1 MKYIAKRSLSMLLA
15 LVMLCSLCVNA
26 LAADEVKVN
35 SALSATELEKSASAQ
50 TVQVTVAPASA
61 VTVSNYE
68 VKLEVPKG
76 WTITKIEN
84 DDPNAILTAADYNL
98 ANGQMVWTSAD
109 AEDRSVS
116 KFVTYTVEIPANTA
130 AGTYELKVTGVN
142 AWKNYAQDAVL
153 TKGQHDSTLT
163 LTIKEKTTA
172 TGYTA
177 ELSTWYTQRE
187 VGQTLTLPIY
197 ITSSEASVTTWNAAT
212 IKIKYNPKYVS
223 FDSMQMF
230 GLQASEVYDDKANGV
245 VTISRYGDDVACG
258 NANATYFVAV
268 FDCNAVGV
276 ANFQLTEARVD
287 LQDNA
292 NVQDAPLA
300 TAKGNLNVTIGTP
313 SYKVTGAEQELR
325 YEPTAEAGKDFII
338 NMQEG
343 YVVKGL
349 DVHYKVGGKDYD
361 ASWDADANTFIIPA
375 QHITGDIEL
384 YVSYHSYNITKTG
397 SGADDVTLPNRV
409 YYYKN
414 DYTFTLDKK
423 AGYAYTVKVAVGG
436 QEITCTV
443 NEAGTEY
450 TIPGDK
456 ILGDTV
462 VTVTRTKEASQ
473 ITFTGSTDDLV
484 GEVSR
489 SAPVGQDFTFT
500 LTKDADYEYTVSA
513 KYTESGETVPV
524 TDNGNGTYTIAGKYI
539 NGDDIS
545 ITVSKISPLDKFDFS
560 VYEYVKVDGGKSVF
574 LILANVKSGET
585 LGEGK
590 VPAYDG
596 SNMYTDMSGR
606 YDHAYSWLVFSESDA
621 ATLLADVK
629 NHITLVTGEAK
640 SYKSNNDV
648 NYTGT
653 ADINDA
659 QLVYNIYNAKY
670 DSFDV
675 VEMKMFLSADI
686 NGDKQVNS
694 LDASAIARGTVLF

>member
-1 MKYIAKRSLSMLLA
+1 MKHIAKRSLSMLLA

-50 TVQVTVAPASA
+50 TVRVTVAPASA

-84 DDPNAILTAADYNL
+84 DDPNATLTAADYNL
-98 ANGQMVWTSAD
+98 ANGQMGWTSAD
-109 AEDRSVS
+109 TEDKSVS

-163 LTIKEKTTA
+163 LTVKEKTTA

-212 IKIKYNPKYVS
+212 VKIKYDPRYVS
-223 FDSMQMF
+223 FFDMQQF

-258 NANATYFVAV
+258 NGNGTFFMAV

-300 TAKGNLNVTIGTP
+300 TTKSNLNITIGTP
-313 SYKVTGAEQELR
+313 SYKVTGAEQELK

-343 YVVKGL
+343 YLAKGL
-349 DVHYKVGGKDYD
+349 TVRYKVGGSDYQAVQND
-361 ASWDADANTFIIPA
+361 NTFVIPA
-375 QHITGDIEL
+375 QHVTGDIEL

-397 SGADDVTLPNRV
+397 SGAEDVTLPQQVLN
-409 YYYKN
+409 YKA

-423 AGYAYTVKVAVGG
+423 EGYAYTVKVTVDGE
-436 QEITCTV
+436 EITCTV

-489 SAPVGQDFTFT
+489 SAPVGQDFPFT
-500 LTKDADYEYTVSA
+500 ITKDADYEYTVSA

-524 TDNGNGTYTIAGKYI
+524 TDNGDGTYTIAGRYVT
-539 NGDDIS
+539 GDDIA
-545 ITVSKISPLDKFDFS
+545 ITISKISPLDKFDFS
-560 VYEYVKVDGGKSVF
+560 VHEYVKVDGGKSVF

-585 LGEGK
+585 LSEGK

-606 YDHAYSWLVFSESDA
+606 YDHAYSWLVFSDSTA
-621 ATLLADVK
+621 AALQADVK

-675 VEMKMFLSADI
+675 VDMKMFLSADI
-686 NGDKQVNS
+686 NGDKVVNVQ
-694 LDASAIARGTVLF
+694 DAGAIARGTVLF

>member
-1 MKYIAKRSLSMLLA
+1 MKHIAKRSLSMLLA

-84 DDPNAILTAADYNL
+84 DDPNATLTAADYNL
-98 ANGQMVWTSAD
+98 ANGQMGWTSAD
-109 AEDRSVS
+109 AEDKSVS

-163 LTIKEKTTA
+163 LTVKEKTTA

-212 IKIKYNPKYVS
+212 VKIKYDPRYVS
-223 FDSMQMF
+223 FYEMQQF
-230 GLQASEVYDDKANGV
+230 GLKASEVYDDKANGV

-258 NANATYFVAV
+258 NGNGTFFMAV

-300 TAKGNLNVTIGTP
+300 TAKGDLNVQIGTP
-313 SYKVTGAEQELR
+313 TYKVSGAEQELK
-325 YEPTAEAGKDFII
+325 YEPTAESGKDFII

-361 ASWDADANTFIIPA
+361 ASWDAVANTFIIPA

-423 AGYAYTVKVAVGG
+423 EGYAYTVKVAVGG

-473 ITFTGSTDDLV
+473 ITFTGNTDDLV

-500 LTKDADYEYTVSA
+500 ITKDADYEYTVSA

>member
-1 MKYIAKRSLSMLLA
+1 MLLA

-76 WTITKIEN
+76 WTITNIEN
-84 DDPNAILTAADYNL
+84 DDPNATLTAADYNL

-109 AEDRSVS
+109 AEDKSVS

-163 LTIKEKTTA
+163 LTVKEKTTA

-187 VGQTLTLPIY
+187 VGQTLTLPVY

-212 IKIKYNPKYVS
+212 IKIKYDPKYVS
-223 FDSMQMF
+223 FFDMQQF
-230 GLQASEVYDDKANGV
+230 GLKASEVYDDKTNGV

-258 NANATYFVAV
+258 NGNGTFFMAV

-300 TAKGNLNVTIGTP
+300 TAKGDLNVQIGTP
-313 SYKVTGAEQELR
+313 TYKVSGAEQELR

-423 AGYAYTVKVAVGG
+423 EGYAYTVKVAVGG

-473 ITFTGSTDDLV
+473 ITFTGNTDDLV

-500 LTKDADYEYTVSA
+500 ITKDADYEYTVSA

-545 ITVSKISPLDKFDFS
+545 ITISKISPLDKFDFS

>member
-1 MKYIAKRSLSMLLA
+1 MKHIAKRSLSMLLA

-84 DDPNAILTAADYNL
+84 DDPNATLTAADYNL
-98 ANGQMVWTSAD
+98 ANGQMGWTSAD
-109 AEDRSVS
+109 AEDKSVS

-130 AGTYELKVTGVN
+130 AGKYELKVTGVN

-163 LTIKEKTTA
+163 LTVKEKTTA

-212 IKIKYNPKYVS
+212 VKIKYDPKYVS
-223 FDSMQMF
+223 FFNMQEH
-230 GLQASEVYDDKANGV
+230 GLQASEVYDDKTNGV

-258 NANATYFVAV
+258 NGNGTFFMAV

-300 TAKGNLNVTIGTP
+300 TAKGDLNVQIGTP
-313 SYKVTGAEQELR
+313 TYKVSGAEQELK
-325 YEPTAEAGKDFII
+325 YEPTAESGKDFII

-361 ASWDADANTFIIPA
+361 ASWDAVANTFIIPA

-423 AGYAYTVKVAVGG
+423 EGYAYTVKVAVGG

-473 ITFTGSTDDLV
+473 ITFTGNTDDLV

-500 LTKDADYEYTVSA
+500 ITKDADYEYTVSA

-686 NGDKQVNS
+686 NDDKQVNS

>member
-1 MKYIAKRSLSMLLA
+1 MKHIAKRSLSMLLA

-50 TVQVTVAPASA
+50 TVRVTVAPASA

-84 DDPNAILTAADYNL
+84 DDPNATLTAADYNL
-98 ANGQMVWTSAD
+98 ANGQMGWTSAD
-109 AEDRSVS
+109 AEGKSVS

-163 LTIKEKTTA
+163 LTVKEKTTA

-187 VGQTLTLPIY
+187 VGQTLTLPVY
-197 ITSSEASVTTWNAAT
+197 ITSTEASVTTWNAAT
-212 IKIKYNPKYVS
+212 VKIKYDPRYVS
-223 FDSMQMF
+223 FYEMQQF
-230 GLQASEVYDDKANGV
+230 GLKASEVYDDKANGV

-258 NANATYFVAV
+258 NGNGTFFMAV

-300 TAKGNLNVTIGTP
+300 TAKGDLNVQIGTP
-313 SYKVTGAEQELR
+313 TYKVSGAEQELK
-325 YEPTAEAGKDFII
+325 YEPTAESGKDFII

-361 ASWDADANTFIIPA
+361 ASWDAVANTFIIPA

-423 AGYAYTVKVAVGG
+423 EGYAYTVKVAVGG

-473 ITFTGSTDDLV
+473 ITFTGNTDDLV

-500 LTKDADYEYTVSA
+500 ITKDADYEYTVSA

-545 ITVSKISPLDKFDFS
+545 ITISKISPLDKFDFS

>member
-1 MKYIAKRSLSMLLA
+1 MKHIAKRSLSMLLA

-50 TVQVTVAPASA
+50 TVRVTVAPASA

-76 WTITKIEN
+76 WTITNIEN
-84 DDPNAILTAADYNL
+84 DDPNAALTAADYNL
-98 ANGQMVWTSAD
+98 ANGQMGWTSTD
-109 AEDRSVS
+109 AEDKSVS

-130 AGTYELKVTGVN
+130 AGKYELKVVGVT
-142 AWKNYAQDAVL
+142 ADKNYGQDAVL

-163 LTIKEKTTA
+163 LTVKEKTTA

-187 VGQTLTLPIY
+187 VGQTLTLPVY

-212 IKIKYNPKYVS
+212 VKIKYDPRYVS
-223 FDSMQMF
+223 FSDMQQF
-230 GLQASEVYDDKANGV
+230 GLQASEVYDDKTNGG

-258 NANATYFVAV
+258 NGNGTFFMAV

-300 TAKGNLNVTIGTP
+300 TVKGDLFIQIGTP
-313 SYKVTGAEQELR
+313 TYKVTGAEQELR

-343 YVVKGL
+343 YLAKGL
-349 DVHYKVGGKDYD
+349 TVRYKVSGSDYEAVQND
-361 ASWDADANTFIIPA
+361 NTFVIPA
-375 QHITGDIEL
+375 QHVTGDIEL

-397 SGADDVTLPNRV
+397 SGAEDVTLPQQV
-409 YYYKN
+409 LDYKA
-414 DYTFTLDKK
+414 DYTFTLNKK
-423 AGYAYTVKVAVGG
+423 DGYAYTVKVAIGG

-456 ILGDTV
+456 TLGDTV

-539 NGDDIS
+539 TGDDIS

-606 YDHAYSWLVFSESDA
+606 YNSAYSWLVFSESDA
-621 ATLLADVK
+621 DTLLADVK

-670 DSFDV
+670 DSFDA
-675 VEMKMFLSADI
+675 VEMKMFLSADV
-686 NGDKQVNS
+686 NGDKQVNA

>member
-1 MKYIAKRSLSMLLA
+1 MKHIAKRSLSMLLA

-84 DDPNAILTAADYNL
+84 DDPNATLTAADYNL
-98 ANGQMVWTSAD
+98 ANGQMGWTSAD
-109 AEDRSVS
+109 AEDKSVS

-142 AWKNYAQDAVL
+142 AWKNYDQDAVL

-163 LTIKEKTTA
+163 LTVKEKTTA

-177 ELSTWYTQRE
+177 ELSTWYTQLE

-197 ITSSEASVTTWNAAT
+197 ITSTEASVTTWNAAT
-212 IKIKYNPKYVS
+212 VKIKYDPRYVS
-223 FDSMQMF
+223 FHEMQQF
-230 GLQASEVYDDKANGV
+230 GLKASEVYDDKANGV

-258 NANATYFVAV
+258 NGNGTFFMAV

-300 TAKGNLNVTIGTP
+300 TAKGDLNVQIGTP
-313 SYKVTGAEQELR
+313 TYKVSGAEQELK
-325 YEPTAEAGKDFII
+325 YEPTAESGKDFII

-361 ASWDADANTFIIPA
+361 ASWDAVANTFIIPA

-414 DYTFTLDKK
+414 DYTFTLNKK
-423 AGYAYTVKVAVGG
+423 DGYAYTVKVAVGG

>member
-1 MKYIAKRSLSMLLA
+1 MKHIAKRSLSMLLA

-50 TVQVTVAPASA
+50 TVRVTVAPASA

-76 WTITKIEN
+76 WTITNIEN
-84 DDPNAILTAADYNL
+84 DDPNAALTAADYNL
-98 ANGQMVWTSAD
+98 ANGQMGWTSTD
-109 AEDRSVS
+109 AEDKSVS
-116 KFVTYTVEIPANTA
+116 KFATYTVEIPANTA
-130 AGTYELKVTGVN
+130 AGKYELKVVGVT
-142 AWKNYAQDAVL
+142 ADKNYGRDAVL

-163 LTIKEKTTA
+163 LTVKEKTTA

-187 VGQTLTLPIY
+187 VGAMLSLPVY

-212 IKIKYNPKYVS
+212 VKIKYDPRYVS
-223 FDSMQMF
+223 FFNMQQF
-230 GLQASEVYDDKANGV
+230 GLQASEVYDDKTNGV

-258 NANATYFVAV
+258 NANGTYFVAV

-300 TAKGNLNVTIGTP
+300 TAKGDLNVQIGTP
-313 SYKVTGAEQELR
+313 TYKVSGAEQELS
-325 YEPTAEAGKDFII
+325 YEPTAESGKDFII

-349 DVHYKVGGKDYD
+349 DVHYKVGGKDYT

-375 QHITGDIEL
+375 QHVTGDIEL

-397 SGADDVTLPNRV
+397 SGAEDVTLPQQVLN
-409 YYYKN
+409 YKA

-423 AGYAYTVKVAVGG
+423 EGYAYTVKVAIGG

-456 ILGDTV
+456 ILGDGV

-473 ITFTGSTDDLV
+473 ITFTGNTDDLA

-500 LTKDADYEYTVSA
+500 ITKDADYEYTVSA

-524 TDNGNGTYTIAGKYI
+524 TDNGDGTYTIAGRYVT
-539 NGDDIS
+539 GDDIS

-606 YDHAYSWLVFSESDA
+606 YNSAYSWLVFSDSTA

-686 NGDKQVNS
+686 NGDKVVNVQ
-694 LDASAIARGTVLF
+694 DAGAIARGTVLF

>member
-1 MKYIAKRSLSMLLA
+1 MKHIAKRSLSMLLA

-50 TVQVTVAPASA
+50 TVRVTVAPASA

-84 DDPNAILTAADYNL
+84 DDPNATLTAADYNL
-98 ANGQMVWTSAD
+98 ANGQMGWTSAD
-109 AEDRSVS
+109 AEDKSVS

-163 LTIKEKTTA
+163 LTVKEKTTA

-187 VGQTLTLPIY
+187 VGQTLTLPVY
-197 ITSSEASVTTWNAAT
+197 ITSTEASVTTWNAAT
-212 IKIKYNPKYVS
+212 VKIKYDPRYVS
-223 FDSMQMF
+223 FYEMQQF
-230 GLQASEVYDDKANGV
+230 GLKASEVYDDKANGV

-258 NANATYFVAV
+258 NGNGTFFMAV

-300 TAKGNLNVTIGTP
+300 TAKGDLNVQIGTP
-313 SYKVTGAEQELR
+313 TYKVSGAEQELK
-325 YEPTAEAGKDFII
+325 YEPTAESGKDFII

-361 ASWDADANTFIIPA
+361 ASWGAVANTFIIPA

-423 AGYAYTVKVAVGG
+423 EGYAYTVKVAVGG

-473 ITFTGSTDDLV
+473 ITFTGNTDDLV

-500 LTKDADYEYTVSA
+500 ITKDADYEYTVSA

-545 ITVSKISPLDKFDFS
+545 ITISKISPLDKFDFS

>member
-1 MKYIAKRSLSMLLA
+1 MKHIAKRSLSMLLA

-84 DDPNAILTAADYNL
+84 DDPNATLTAADYNL
-98 ANGQMVWTSAD
+98 ANGQMGWTSAD
-109 AEDRSVS
+109 AEDKSVS

-163 LTIKEKTTA
+163 LTVKEKTTA

-197 ITSSEASVTTWNAAT
+197 ITSTEASVTTWNAAT
-212 IKIKYNPKYVS
+212 VKIKYDPRYVS
-223 FDSMQMF
+223 FFGMQQF

-258 NANATYFVAV
+258 NGNGTFFMAV

-300 TAKGNLNVTIGTP
+300 TTKSDLNITIGTP

-349 DVHYKVGGKDYD
+349 DVHYKVGGKDYT

-375 QHITGDIEL
+375 QHVTGDIEL
-384 YVSYHSYNITKTG
+384 YVSYHSYKITKTG
-397 SGADDVTLPNRV
+397 SGADDVTLPQQV
-409 YYYKN
+409 LDYKA
-414 DYTFTLDKK
+414 DYTFTLNKK
-423 AGYAYTVKVAVGG
+423 DGYAYTVKVTIGG
-436 QEITCTV
+436 EEVTCTV

-462 VTVTRTKEASQ
+462 VAVTRTKEASQ

-524 TDNGNGTYTIAGKYI
+524 TDNGDGTYTIAGKYI
-539 NGDDIS
+539 TGDDIS

-606 YDHAYSWLVFSESDA
+606 YNSAYSWLVFSDSTA
-621 ATLLADVK
+621 ATLQADVK

-686 NGDKQVNS
+686 NGDKVVNVQ
-694 LDASAIARGTVLF
+694 DAGAIARGTVLF

>member
-1 MKYIAKRSLSMLLA
+1 MKHIAKRSLSMLLA

-84 DDPNAILTAADYNL
+84 DDPNATLTAADYNL
-98 ANGQMVWTSAD
+98 ANGQMGWTSAD
-109 AEDRSVS
+109 AEDKSVS

-130 AGTYELKVTGVN
+130 AGKYELKVTGVN

-163 LTIKEKTTA
+163 LTVKEKTTA

-197 ITSSEASVTTWNAAT
+197 ITSTEASVTTWNAAT
-212 IKIKYNPKYVS
+212 VKIKYDPRYVS
-223 FDSMQMF
+223 FYEMQQF
-230 GLQASEVYDDKANGV
+230 GLKASEVYDDKANGV

-258 NANATYFVAV
+258 NGNGTFFMAV

-300 TAKGNLNVTIGTP
+300 TAKGDLNVQIGTP
-313 SYKVTGAEQELR
+313 TYKVSGAEQELR

-361 ASWDADANTFIIPA
+361 ASWDAVANTFIIPA
-375 QHITGDIEL
+375 QHVTGDIEL

-423 AGYAYTVKVAVGG
+423 EGYAYTVKVAVGG

-473 ITFTGSTDDLV
+473 ITFTGNTDDLV

-500 LTKDADYEYTVSA
+500 ITKDADYEYTVSA

-686 NGDKQVNS
+686 NDDKQVNS

>member
-1 MKYIAKRSLSMLLA
+1 MKHIAKRSLSMLLA

-84 DDPNAILTAADYNL
+84 DDPNATLTAADYNL
-98 ANGQMVWTSAD
+98 ANGQMGWTSAD
-109 AEDRSVS
+109 AEDKSVS

-163 LTIKEKTTA
+163 LTVKEKTTA

-212 IKIKYNPKYVS
+212 VKIKYDPRYVS
-223 FDSMQMF
+223 FYEMQQF
-230 GLQASEVYDDKANGV
+230 GLKASEVYDDKANGV

-258 NANATYFVAV
+258 NGNGTFFMAV

-300 TAKGNLNVTIGTP
+300 TAKGDLNVQIGTP
-313 SYKVTGAEQELR
+313 TYKVSGAEQELK
-325 YEPTAEAGKDFII
+325 YEPTAESGKDFII

-361 ASWDADANTFIIPA
+361 ASWDAVANTFIIPA

-423 AGYAYTVKVAVGG
+423 EGYAYTVKVAVGG

>member
-1 MKYIAKRSLSMLLA
+1 MKHIAKRSLSMLLA

-84 DDPNAILTAADYNL
+84 DDPNATLTAADYNL
-98 ANGQMVWTSAD
+98 ANGQMGWTSAD
-109 AEDRSVS
+109 AEDKSVS

-163 LTIKEKTTA
+163 LTVKEKTTA

-197 ITSSEASVTTWNAAT
+197 ITSTEASVTTWNAAT
-212 IKIKYNPKYVS
+212 VKIKYDPRYVS
-223 FDSMQMF
+223 FYEMQQF
-230 GLQASEVYDDKANGV
+230 GLKASEVYDDKANGV

-258 NANATYFVAV
+258 NGNGTFFMAV

-300 TAKGNLNVTIGTP
+300 TAKGDLNVQIGTP
-313 SYKVTGAEQELR
+313 TYKVSGAEQELK
-325 YEPTAEAGKDFII
+325 YEPTAESGKDFII

-361 ASWDADANTFIIPA
+361 ASWDAVANTFIIPA

-414 DYTFTLDKK
+414 DYTFTLNKK
-423 AGYAYTVKVAVGG
+423 DGYAYTVKVAVGG

-606 YDHAYSWLVFSESDA
+606 YNSAYSWLVFSESDA
-621 ATLLADVK
+621 DTLLADVK

-675 VEMKMFLSADI
+675 VEMKMFLSADV
-686 NGDKQVNS
+686 NGDKQVNA

>member
-1 MKYIAKRSLSMLLA
+1 MKHIAKRSLSMLLA

-50 TVQVTVAPASA
+50 TVRVTVAPASA

-76 WTITKIEN
+76 WTITNIEN
-84 DDPNAILTAADYNL
+84 DDPNAALTAADYNL
-98 ANGQMVWTSAD
+98 ANGQMGWTSTD
-109 AEDRSVS
+109 AEDKSVG
-116 KFVTYTVEIPANTA
+116 KFATYTVEIPANTA
-130 AGTYELKVTGVN
+130 AGKYELKVVGVT
-142 AWKNYAQDAVL
+142 ADKNYGQDAVL

-163 LTIKEKTTA
+163 LTVKEKTTA

-187 VGQTLTLPIY
+187 VGKTLTLPVY

-212 IKIKYNPKYVS
+212 VKIKYDPRYVS
-223 FDSMQMF
+223 FSDMQQF
-230 GLQASEVYDDKANGV
+230 GLQASEVYDDKTNGV
-245 VTISRYGDDVACG
+245 VTISRYGKDVACG
-258 NANATYFVAV
+258 NGNGTFFMAV

-292 NVQDAPLA
+292 NVQDAPQA
-300 TAKGNLNVTIGTP
+300 T
-313 SYKVTGAEQELR
+313 
-325 YEPTAEAGKDFII
+325 
-338 NMQEG
+338 
-343 YVVKGL
+343 VK
-349 DVHYKVGGKDYD
+349 
-361 ASWDADANTFIIPA
+361 A
-375 QHITGDIEL
+375 
-384 YVSYHSYNITKTG
+384 
-397 SGADDVTLPNRV
+397 
-409 YYYKN
+409 
-414 DYTFTLDKK
+414 DYTFTLNKK
-423 AGYAYTVKVAVGG
+423 DGYAYTVKVAIGG

-443 NEAGTEY
+443 NETGTEY

-524 TDNGNGTYTIAGKYI
+524 TDNGDGTYTIAGRYVT
-539 NGDDIS
+539 GDDIS

-606 YDHAYSWLVFSESDA
+606 YNSAYSWLVFSESDA
-621 ATLLADVK
+621 DTLLADVK

-686 NGDKQVNS
+686 NGDKQVNA

>member
-50 TVQVTVAPASA
+50 TVQVTVAPTSA

-84 DDPNAILTAADYNL
+84 DDPNATLTAADYNL

>member
-1 MKYIAKRSLSMLLA
+1 MKHIAKRSLSMLLA

-50 TVQVTVAPASA
+50 TVRVTVAPASA

-84 DDPNAILTAADYNL
+84 DDPNATLTAADYNL
-98 ANGQMVWTSAD
+98 ANGQMGWTSAD
-109 AEDRSVS
+109 TEDKSVS

-197 ITSSEASVTTWNAAT
+197 ITSTEASVTTWNAAT
-212 IKIKYNPKYVS
+212 VKIKYDPRYVS
-223 FDSMQMF
+223 FYEMQQF
-230 GLQASEVYDDKANGV
+230 GLKASEVYDDKANGV

-258 NANATYFVAV
+258 NGNGTFFMAV

-300 TAKGNLNVTIGTP
+300 TAKGDLNVQIGTP
-313 SYKVTGAEQELR
+313 TYKVSGAEQELK
-325 YEPTAEAGKDFII
+325 YEPTAESGKDFII

-349 DVHYKVGGKDYD
+349 DVHYKVGGKDYT

-375 QHITGDIEL
+375 QHVTGDIEL

-397 SGADDVTLPNRV
+397 SGAEDVTLPQQVLN
-409 YYYKN
+409 YKA
-414 DYTFTLDKK
+414 DYTFTLNKK
-423 AGYAYTVKVAVGG
+423 DGYAYTVKVAIGG

-456 ILGDTV
+456 ILGNTV

-489 SAPVGQDFTFT
+489 SAPVSQDFTFT

-524 TDNGNGTYTIAGKYI
+524 TDNGDGTYTIAGRYVT
-539 NGDDIS
+539 GDDIS
-545 ITVSKISPLDKFDFS
+545 ITISKISPLDKFDFS

-596 SNMYTDMSGR
+596 ANMFTDKSGR
-606 YDHAYSWLVFSESDA
+606 YDHAYSWLVFSDSTA
-621 ATLLADVK
+621 AALQADVK

-640 SYKSNNDV
+640 SYKSNTDV

-686 NGDKQVNS
+686 NGDKVVNVQ
-694 LDASAIARGTVLF
+694 DASAVAKVTVLF

>member
-1 MKYIAKRSLSMLLA
+1 MKHIAKRSLSMLLA

-84 DDPNAILTAADYNL
+84 DDPNATLTAADYNL

-606 YDHAYSWLVFSESDA
+606 YNSAYSWLVFSESDA
-621 ATLLADVK
+621 DTLLADVK

-675 VEMKMFLSADI
+675 VEMKVFLSADI
-686 NGDKQVNS
+686 NGDKQVNA

>member
-1 MKYIAKRSLSMLLA
+1 MKHIAKRSLSMLLA

-50 TVQVTVAPASA
+50 TVRVTVAPASA

-84 DDPNAILTAADYNL
+84 DDPNATLTAADYNL
-98 ANGQMVWTSAD
+98 ANGQMGWTSAD
-109 AEDRSVS
+109 TEDKSVS

-130 AGTYELKVTGVN
+130 AGKYELKVTGVN
-142 AWKNYAQDAVL
+142 AWKNIAQDAVL

-163 LTIKEKTTA
+163 LTVKEKTTA

-197 ITSSEASVTTWNAAT
+197 ITSTEASVTTWNAAT
-212 IKIKYNPKYVS
+212 VKIKYDPRYVS
-223 FDSMQMF
+223 FFGMQQF
-230 GLQASEVYDDKANGV
+230 GLKASEVYDDKANGV
-245 VTISRYGDDVACG
+245 VTISRYGDSMECG
-258 NANATYFVAV
+258 NANGTFFMAV

-300 TAKGNLNVTIGTP
+300 TVKGDLFIQIGTP
-313 SYKVTGAEQELR
+313 TYKVTGAEQELR

-349 DVHYKVGGKDYD
+349 DVHYKVGGKDYT

-375 QHITGDIEL
+375 QHVTGDIEL

-397 SGADDVTLPNRV
+397 SGAADVTLPQQV
-409 YYYKN
+409 LDYKA
-414 DYTFTLDKK
+414 DYTFTLAKK
-423 AGYAYTVKVAVGG
+423 DGYAYTVKVTIGG
-436 QEITCTV
+436 QEVTCTV

>member
-1 MKYIAKRSLSMLLA
+1 MKHIAKRSLSMLLA

-50 TVQVTVAPASA
+50 TVRVTVAPASA

-76 WTITKIEN
+76 WTITNIEN
-84 DDPNAILTAADYNL
+84 DDPNAALTAADYNL
-98 ANGQMVWTSAD
+98 ANGQMGWTSTD
-109 AEDRSVS
+109 AEDKSVS

-130 AGTYELKVTGVN
+130 AGKYELKVVGVM
-142 AWKNYAQDAVL
+142 ADKNYGQDAVL

-163 LTIKEKTTA
+163 LTVKEKTTA

-187 VGQTLTLPIY
+187 VGQTLTLPVY

-212 IKIKYNPKYVS
+212 VKIKYDPRYVS
-223 FDSMQMF
+223 FYDMQQF
-230 GLQASEVYDDKANGV
+230 GLKASEVYDDKTNGV

-258 NANATYFVAV
+258 NANGTFFMAV
-268 FDCNAVGV
+268 FNCNAVGV

-292 NVQDAPLA
+292 NVQDAPQA
-300 TAKGNLNVTIGTP
+300 TVKGDLFIQIGTP
-313 SYKVTGAEQELR
+313 TYKVSGAEQELS
-325 YEPTAEAGKDFII
+325 YEPTAESGKDFVI

-343 YVVKGL
+343 YLAKGL
-349 DVHYKVGGKDYD
+349 TVRYKVSGSDYEAVQND
-361 ASWDADANTFIIPA
+361 NTFVIPA
-375 QHITGDIEL
+375 ANITGDIEL
-384 YVSYHSYNITKTG
+384 YVSYHSYKITKTG
-397 SGADDVTLPNRV
+397 SGAEDVTLPQQV
-409 YYYKN
+409 LDYKA
-414 DYTFTLDKK
+414 DYTFTLNKK
-423 AGYAYTVKVAVGG
+423 DGYAYTVKVAIGG

-524 TDNGNGTYTIAGKYI
+524 TDNGDGTYTIAGRYVT
-539 NGDDIS
+539 GDDIS

-606 YDHAYSWLVFSESDA
+606 YNSAYSWLVFSESDA
-621 ATLLADVK
+621 DTLLADVK

-675 VEMKMFLSADI
+675 VEMKMFLSADV
-686 NGDKQVNS
+686 NGDKQVNA

>member
-1 MKYIAKRSLSMLLA
+1 MKHIAKRSLSMLLA

-76 WTITKIEN
+76 WTITNIEN
-84 DDPNAILTAADYNL
+84 DDPNATLTAADYNL
-98 ANGQMVWTSAD
+98 ANGQMGWTSAD
-109 AEDRSVS
+109 AEDKSVS

-130 AGTYELKVTGVN
+130 AGKYELKVTGVN

-163 LTIKEKTTA
+163 LTVKEKTTA

-187 VGQTLTLPIY
+187 VGQTLTLPVY

-212 IKIKYNPKYVS
+212 VKIKYDPRYVS
-223 FDSMQMF
+223 FYDMQQF
-230 GLQASEVYDDKANGV
+230 GLKASEVYDDKTNGV

-258 NANATYFVAV
+258 NANGTFFMAV

-292 NVQDAPLA
+292 NVQDAPQA
-300 TAKGNLNVTIGTP
+300 TVKGDLFIQIGTP
-313 SYKVTGAEQELR
+313 TYKVTGAEQELK

-375 QHITGDIEL
+375 QHVTGDIEL

-397 SGADDVTLPNRV
+397 SGAEDVTLPQQVLN
-409 YYYKN
+409 YKA
-414 DYTFTLDKK
+414 DYTFTLNKK
-423 AGYAYTVKVAVGG
+423 DGYAYTVKVTIGG
-436 QEITCTV
+436 EEVTCTV

-539 NGDDIS
+539 NGDDIA
-545 ITVSKISPLDKFDFS
+545 ITISKISPLDKFDFS

-606 YDHAYSWLVFSESDA
+606 YDHAYSWLVFSDSTA
-621 ATLLADVK
+621 AALQADVK

-640 SYKSNNDV
+640 SYKSNTDV

-686 NGDKQVNS
+686 NGDKVVNVQ
-694 LDASAIARGTVLF
+694 DASAVAKVTVLF

>member
-1 MKYIAKRSLSMLLA
+1 MKHIAKRSLSMLLA

-84 DDPNAILTAADYNL
+84 DDPNATLTAADYNL
-98 ANGQMVWTSAD
+98 ANGQMGWTSAD
-109 AEDRSVS
+109 AEDKSVS

-130 AGTYELKVTGVN
+130 AGKYELKVTGVN

-163 LTIKEKTTA
+163 LTVKEKTTA

-197 ITSSEASVTTWNAAT
+197 ITSTEASVTTWNAAT
-212 IKIKYNPKYVS
+212 VKIKYDPRYVS
-223 FDSMQMF
+223 FYEMQRF
-230 GLQASEVYDDKANGV
+230 GLKASEVYDDKANGV

-258 NANATYFVAV
+258 NGSGTFFMAV

-300 TAKGNLNVTIGTP
+300 TVKGDLFIQIGTP
-313 SYKVTGAEQELR
+313 TYKVTGAEQELR

-349 DVHYKVGGKDYD
+349 DVHYKVGGKDYT

-375 QHITGDIEL
+375 QHVTGDIEL
-384 YVSYHSYNITKTG
+384 YVSYHSYKITKTG
-397 SGADDVTLPNRV
+397 SGAEDVTLPQQVLN
-409 YYYKN
+409 YKA
-414 DYTFTLDKK
+414 DYTFTLAKK
-423 AGYAYTVKVAVGG
+423 AGYAYTVKVTIGG

>member
-1 MKYIAKRSLSMLLA
+1 MKHIAKRSLSMLLA

-84 DDPNAILTAADYNL
+84 DDPNATLTAADYNL
-98 ANGQMVWTSAD
+98 ANGQMGWTSAD
-109 AEDRSVS
+109 AEDKSVS

-163 LTIKEKTTA
+163 LTVKEKTTA

-197 ITSSEASVTTWNAAT
+197 ITSTEASVTTWNAAT
-212 IKIKYNPKYVS
+212 VKIKYDPRYVS
-223 FDSMQMF
+223 FYEMQQF
-230 GLQASEVYDDKANGV
+230 GLKASEVYDDKANGV

-258 NANATYFVAV
+258 NGNGTFFMAV

-300 TAKGNLNVTIGTP
+300 TAKGDLNVQIGTP
-313 SYKVTGAEQELR
+313 TYKVSGAEQELK
-325 YEPTAEAGKDFII
+325 YEPTAESGKDFII

-361 ASWDADANTFIIPA
+361 ASWDAVANTFIIPA

-414 DYTFTLDKK
+414 DYTFTLNKK
-423 AGYAYTVKVAVGG
+423 DGYAYTVKVAVGG

>member
-1 MKYIAKRSLSMLLA
+1 MKHIAKRSLSMLLA

-84 DDPNAILTAADYNL
+84 DDPNATLTAADYNL

>member
-1 MKYIAKRSLSMLLA
+1 MKHIAKRSLSMLLA

-84 DDPNAILTAADYNL
+84 DDPNATLTAADYNL
-98 ANGQMVWTSAD
+98 ANGQMGWTSAD
-109 AEDRSVS
+109 AEDKSVS

-142 AWKNYAQDAVL
+142 AWKHYAQDAVL

-197 ITSSEASVTTWNAAT
+197 ITSTEASVTTWNAAT
-212 IKIKYNPKYVS
+212 VKIKYDPRYVS
-223 FDSMQMF
+223 FYEMQQF
-230 GLQASEVYDDKANGV
+230 GLKASEVYDDKANGV

-258 NANATYFVAV
+258 NGNGTFFMAV

-300 TAKGNLNVTIGTP
+300 TAKGDLNVQIGTP
-313 SYKVTGAEQELR
+313 TYKVTGAEQELR

>member
-1 MKYIAKRSLSMLLA
+1 MKHIAKRSLSMLLA

-35 SALSATELEKSASAQ
+35 SALSATELEKSVSAQ

-76 WTITKIEN
+76 WTITNIEN
-84 DDPNAILTAADYNL
+84 DDPNATLTAADYNL
-98 ANGQMVWTSAD
+98 ANGQMAWTSAD
-109 AEDRSVS
+109 AEDKSVS

-163 LTIKEKTTA
+163 LTVKEKTTA

-197 ITSSEASVTTWNAAT
+197 ITSTEASVTTWNAAT
-212 IKIKYNPKYVS
+212 VKIKYDPRYVS
-223 FDSMQMF
+223 FSDMQQF
-230 GLQASEVYDDKANGV
+230 GLKASEVYDDKTNGV
-245 VTISRYGDDVACG
+245 VTISRYGDSVKCG
-258 NANATYFVAV
+258 NGNGTFFMAV

-300 TAKGNLNVTIGTP
+300 TVKGDLFIQIGTP
-313 SYKVTGAEQELR
+313 TYKVTGAEQELR

-349 DVHYKVGGKDYD
+349 DVHYKVGGKDYT
-361 ASWDADANTFIIPA
+361 ASWDADENTFIIPA
-375 QHITGDIEL
+375 QHVTGDIEL

-397 SGADDVTLPNRV
+397 SGAADVTLPQQV
-409 YYYKN
+409 LDYKA
-414 DYTFTLDKK
+414 DYTFTLAKK
-423 AGYAYTVKVAVGG
+423 DGYAYTVKVTIGG
-436 QEITCTV
+436 EEVTCTV

-606 YDHAYSWLVFSESDA
+606 YDHAYSWLVFSESNA

-640 SYKSNNDV
+640 SYKSNTDV

-686 NGDKQVNS
+686 NGDKVVNVQ
-694 LDASAIARGTVLF
+694 DASAVAKVTVLF

>member
-1 MKYIAKRSLSMLLA
+1 MKHIAKRSLSMLLA

-76 WTITKIEN
+76 WTITNIEN
-84 DDPNAILTAADYNL
+84 DDPNATLTAADYNL

-109 AEDRSVS
+109 AEDKSVS

-163 LTIKEKTTA
+163 LTVKEKTTA

-212 IKIKYNPKYVS
+212 IKIKYDPKYVS
-223 FDSMQMF
+223 FFNMQEH
-230 GLQASEVYDDKANGV
+230 GLQASEVYDDKTNGV
-245 VTISRYGDDVACG
+245 VTISRYGDSMECG
-258 NANATYFVAV
+258 NGNGTFFMAV

-292 NVQDAPLA
+292 NVQDAPQA
-300 TAKGNLNVTIGTP
+300 TVKGDLFIQIGTP
-313 SYKVTGAEQELR
+313 TYKVSGAEQELR

-349 DVHYKVGGKDYD
+349 DVHYKVGGKDYT
-361 ASWDADANTFIIPA
+361 ASWDAYENTFIIPA
-375 QHITGDIEL
+375 QHVTGDIEL

-397 SGADDVTLPNRV
+397 SGAEDVTLPQQV
-409 YYYKN
+409 FYYKA

-423 AGYAYTVKVAVGG
+423 AGYAYTVKVTIGG

-596 SNMYTDMSGR
+596 SNMYTDMSGC